1 MGEAGVLSEV
11 ADGVLVRQSA
21 FCLSNAIV
29 VRAAAGVLLIDPG
42 IDGDDLAA
50 LADDVGR
57 LGLPVLAGFAT
68 HPHWDHLLWH
78 RRFGDVPRYATATCA
93 ATAAARM
100 GRDRAM
106 AGEFAPGAPLDL
118 LGLVSALPADAT
130 SVPWDGPAVR
140 VVEHQAHAPG
150 HAAVVIESSR
160 VLLAGD
166 MLSDVE
172 IPLLD
177 PDQRGQCSEY
187 LRALDVLAALHSDGL
202 TVLVPGHG
210 AVARGSE
217 IGARIDTDRRY
228 VQQVCDGVE
237 PHDPRLDPAADYGTD
252 WMPHAHETNL
262 RYAAEDPH
270 DGQANGRAG
279 SSA

>member
-1 MGEAGVLSEV
+1 MLSEV
-11 ADGVLVRQSA
+11 ADGVLVRQSG

-29 VRAAAGVLLIDPG
+29 VRAPNGVLLIDPG
-42 IDGDDLAA
+42 IDGHDLTA
-50 LADDVGR
+50 LADEVDR
-57 LGLPVLAGFAT
+57 LGVPVLAGFAT

-93 ATAAARM
+93 ATAAARIV
-100 GRDRAM
+100 GDRKM

-118 LGLVSALPADAT
+118 LGLVTGLPAEAG

-150 HAAVVIESSR
+150 HAAVLIEDSH

-177 PDQRGQCSEY
+177 PDRPGQCGEY
-187 LRALDVLAALHSDGL
+187 LRVLDVLAALHSGGL

-210 AVARGSE
+210 AVARGGE
-217 IGARIDTDRRY
+217 IGDRIETDRAY
-228 VQQVCDGVE
+228 LLQVCDGVE
-237 PHDPRLDPAADYGTD
+237 PKDPRVGPEASYGTD
-252 WMPHAHETNL
+252 WLPQAHQSNM
-262 RYAAEDPH
+262 RYAAEDTADRH
-270 DGQANGRAG
+270 DGQ
-279 SSA
+279 S